1 MATYKEIKGVTVQT
15 RDTDPTVNAG
25 TWASGGDLNEGR
37 ESAGTSGTLTAGL
50 YAGGYNITANVEKY
64 DGTSWTE
71 VSNLNTGRRQLR
83 AAGTANTA
91 NIVFGG
97 DTSGNTSGVRDDT
110 EQWDGSSWTEVND
123 MNTARSRMASSQY
136 GSVTAA
142 ITTGGSTTNPNY
154 SSAVELY
161 DGSSWSETTEMNTT
175 RRTHFGSGISTSTI
189 ISSGQHPPGAN
200 TVNAETWNGSAW
212 TEVANVNTARNSGGS
227 SGVSNTSSL
236 IFGGNAPPGSAKT
249 EDWDGSSWTE
259 VGDLANTEY
268 DHDGAG
274 TAGDAFSAGGNGYET
289 RTEEWTTAFTPTTL
303 QKTVEGQLYFN
314 STTNTFK
321 ETVKARS

>member
-1 MATYKEIKGVTVQT
+1 MFPSH
-15 RDTDPTVNAG
+15 DPN
-25 TWASGGDLNEGR
+25 
-37 ESAGTSGTLTAGL
+37 AGL

-97 DTSGNTSGVRDDT
+97 DTSGNTSGVRGDT
-110 EQWDGSSWTEVND
+110 EQWDGSSWTEVSD
-123 MNTARSRMASSQY
+123 LNTARSRMASSQY

-161 DGSSWSETTEMNTT
+161 NGSSWSETTELNTT

-189 ISSGQHPPGAN
+189 VSSGQHPPD
-200 TVNAETWNGSAW
+200 
-212 TEVANVNTARNSGGS
+212 R
-227 SGVSNTSSL
+227 L
-236 IFGGNAPPGSAKT
+236 
-249 EDWDGSSWTE
+249 
-259 VGDLANTEY
+259 
-268 DHDGAG
+268 
-274 TAGDAFSAGGNGYET
+274 
-289 RTEEWTTAFTPTTL
+289 
-303 QKTVEGQLYFN
+303 
-314 STTNTFK
+314 
-321 ETVKARS
+321 